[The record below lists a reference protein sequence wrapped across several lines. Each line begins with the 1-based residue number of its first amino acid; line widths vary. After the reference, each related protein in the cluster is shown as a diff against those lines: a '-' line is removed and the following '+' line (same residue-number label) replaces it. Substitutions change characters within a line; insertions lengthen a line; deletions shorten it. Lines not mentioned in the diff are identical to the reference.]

1 MSSSRIHLLL
11 SKLSTNRRTPKILL
25 VAIIALFV
33 LSIYPSMLTRFDPIA
48 LKERY
53 ERWNE
58 ERAKAQINLLEY
70 AFFPDIDLYAYAGW
84 EYIHGVSPD
93 EINFEHP
100 PLAKYLIGLSEA
112 VFGNQNAIG
121 GALGVGCLVV
131 LYMLSKKS
139 LRDELFALV
148 PAYMLSLERIFV
160 TSSSTSVL
168 DVYLVFFLL
177 ASVFLLGEGQGLGRL
192 VGGSIIFGLATA
204 CKLTALLA
212 LPVIAFSLLSRNK
225 GIGLKRLLLFLSFGA
240 LTYSLCYVRFF
251 TCGHTFEEF
260 IHLQWRMLL
269 FQREARHI
277 FTYPT
282 GRLLLTLLTGIVGP
296 ETRYFVVIEEN
307 QQAFSI
313 ATQHG
318 IALAREFN
326 PLTWP
331 LSFSAAILAFYCGL
345 KARRRDLIQ
354 SSVLALSFIFPFSLA
369 HGFVWYY
376 LPAFPFT
383 FLLLT
388 YFLTGRDRVERRRGP
403 FTPLLLVYLTALF
416 FWSRILKIPDFVA
429 L

>member
-1 MSSSRIHLLL
+1 MPSPQIHLLL
-11 SKLSTNRRTPKILL
+11 SKLGTNKATPKIVL
-25 VAIIALFV
+25 VGIIALFV
-33 LSIYPSMLTRFDPIA
+33 LSIYPNMLTRFDPIA

-58 ERAKAQINLLEY
+58 ERTSAKINLLQF
-70 AFFPDIDLYAYAGW
+70 AMFPDIDLYAYAGW

-100 PLAKYLIGLSEA
+100 PLAKYLIGLSET
-112 VFGNQNAIG
+112 VFGNQNVIG
-121 GALGVGCLVV
+121 GTLGVASLLV
-131 LYMLSKKS
+131 LYLLSKKT

-148 PAYMLSLERIFV
+148 PVYMLSLERIFV
-160 TSSSTSVL
+160 TTSATSVL
-168 DVYLVFFLL
+168 DIYLVFFLVT
-177 ASVFLLGEGQGLGRL
+177 SIFLLGEDQGLAKL

-212 LPVIAFSLLSRNK
+212 LPAIAFSLLSRNK
-225 GIGLKRLLLFLSFGA
+225 RTGLKRLFLLLFFAA
-240 LTYSLCYVRFF
+240 LTYSLCYARFF
-251 TCGHTFEEF
+251 MCGHTFGEF
-260 IHLQWRMLL
+260 IHLQWRMVLY
-269 FQREARHI
+269 QREARHL
-277 FTYPT
+277 FTYPP

-296 ETRYFVVIEEN
+296 ETRYLVVIEEN
-307 QQAFSI
+307 QQVFSI

-331 LSFSAAILAFYCGL
+331 VSFSAGILAFYCGL
-345 KARRRDLIQ
+345 KDRQRDLIQ

-388 YFLTGRDRVERRRGP
+388 YILTGREGAERKRRR
-403 FTPLLLVYLTALF
+403 FTPLLLVYLIALL
-416 FWSRILKIPDFVA
+416 FWSRIPRTPDFIA